1 MCLTVFVP
9 VLNDNTVLSLAKIP
23 AYIQTKSNCRKLQKT
38 ADFLQIVLFILTF
51 VTSRIFLSKIL

>member
-9 VLNDNTVLSLAKIP
+9 VLNDNAVLSLAKIP
-23 AYIQTKSNCRKLQKT
+23 AYIQTKSNCKLQKT

>member
-23 AYIQTKSNCRKLQKT
+23 AYIQTKSNCKWEKT

>member
-1 MCLTVFVP
+1 MCLTEFVP
-9 VLNDNTVLSLAKIP
+9 VLNDYAVLSLAKIP
-23 AYIQTKSNCRKLQKT
+23 AYIQTKSNCKREKT